1 MSEKYPLERLITNDL
16 YLAAFLLCAGCE
28 LAKLEHNGRRRV
40 SFVVVGEDVQKLRQE
55 YESGIVRL
63 NVRSFKENL
72 KTVRVAMTCGTGT
85 EQRSAAYAPHIG
97 RRTCSVQ
104 A

>member
-40 SFVVVGEDVQKLRQE
+40 SFVVVGEDAQKLRQK
-55 YESGIVRL
+55 YESGTVRL
-63 NVRSFKENL
+63 NVRSFKETL
-72 KTVRVAMTCGTGT
+72 ITVRRKMDN
-85 EQRSAAYAPHIG
+85 EQRSAE
-97 RRTCSVQ
+97 
-104 A
+104 

>member
-40 SFVVVGEDVQKLRQE
+40 SFVFVGANVRRLRRE
-55 YESGIVRL
+55 YESGEVRL
-63 NVRSFKENL
+63 NVRSFKEKL
-72 KTVRVAMTCGTGT
+72 LTVRRQMDK
-85 EQRSAAYAPHIG
+85 EQRSVAYGPDTGAG
-97 RRTCSVQ
+97 VRTAQ

>member
-28 LAKLEHNGRRRV
+28 LARLGHNGRRRV
-40 SFVVVGEDVQKLRQE
+40 SFVVVGDNAQKLRRE
-55 YESGIVRL
+55 YESGTVRL
-63 NVRSFKENL
+63 NVRSFKETL
-72 KTVRVAMTCGTGT
+72 ITVRRKMDT
-85 EQRSAAYAPHIG
+85 EQRSVDYGPSI
-97 RRTCSVQ
+97 RRRACPAQ

>member
-40 SFVVVGEDVQKLRQE
+40 SFVVVGEDAQKLRQE
-55 YESGIVRL
+55 YESGTVRL
-63 NVRSFKENL
+63 NVRSFKETL
-72 KTVRVAMTCGTGT
+72 ITVRRKMDN
-85 EQRSAAYAPHIG
+85 EQRSADSGPSIG
-97 RRTCSVQ
+97 RRACPAQ